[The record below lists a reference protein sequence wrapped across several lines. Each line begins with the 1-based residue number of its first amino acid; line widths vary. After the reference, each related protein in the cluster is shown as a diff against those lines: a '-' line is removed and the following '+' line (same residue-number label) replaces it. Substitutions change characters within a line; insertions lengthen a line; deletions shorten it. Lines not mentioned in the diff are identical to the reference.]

1 MYTHQTLETQVP
13 HILTMLDVLRWYG
26 TLRDILNVNKKH
38 HVQNIITVYNIQIVQ
53 YLAIK

>member
-1 MYTHQTLETQVP
+1 
-13 HILTMLDVLRWYG
+13 MLDVLRWYG